1 MTSICVF
8 RFDLNTLLL
17 RRNSEVKKMPS
28 DFDWNSFANLARSSD
43 EDIMEEDV
51 EESLT
56 HKLMSHVD
64 VT

>member
-1 MTSICVF
+1 
-8 RFDLNTLLL
+8 
-17 RRNSEVKKMPS
+17 MPS